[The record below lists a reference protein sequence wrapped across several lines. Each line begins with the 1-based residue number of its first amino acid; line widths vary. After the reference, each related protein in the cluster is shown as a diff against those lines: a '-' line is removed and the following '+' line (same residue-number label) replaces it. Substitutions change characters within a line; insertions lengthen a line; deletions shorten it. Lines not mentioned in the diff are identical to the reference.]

1 MRIIETAMSRSRTV
15 LLSLAVVLIAGVI
28 AYMTIPKEAEPDIE
42 IPMIYVHITHD
53 GISPEDGER
62 LLVRPMEQE
71 LRTIEGIKEM
81 TARAFEGGANV
92 LVEFDA
98 GIDTDKALADVREK
112 VDMAKSKLPNE
123 TDEPTVNEVKM
134 SRFDPMLVLNLA
146 GNVPERTL
154 TTIAKDL
161 KEEIEGLPGVLE
173 VNLVGVREELME
185 VVVDPLAMESY
196 GLDQAQII
204 NFVTLNNRLVAAG
217 ALQSDEGRFPVKVPG
232 VFESPSDV
240 LDMPIK
246 AVGERVVHFR
256 DIAEVRRTYKDAES
270 YARLNGKPALA
281 VEVVQR
287 ARANVIETIDQIKAL
302 IAEERAYWPAEIE
315 VIASRDKSKDV
326 NDMLTELQNSV
337 LAAVL
342 LVFIVI
348 IGILG
353 IRTALLVGV
362 AIPGSFLMG
371 ILLIGSF
378 GVTINMMVLF
388 ALIMAVGM
396 LVDGAIVV
404 TEMADRRMAEGESRF
419 DAYSRAAIRM
429 SLPIIASTCTTLAA
443 FVPLA
448 LWPGT
453 SGEFMKYL
461 PITLIAVLSASLIMA
476 LIFVPTLGS
485 IFGRTGA
492 TTAEMKRNLAA
503 AETGDLSSVTGFTGN
518 YIRLL
523 RRSLKRPWR
532 NVAAVTGLLL
542 AVYVAFFALGRGV
555 EYFPEVEMPFGMVD
569 IRARGDLSID
579 EMDELVRQVENR
591 VLGMSEIENLYAKV
605 GAGSD
610 DAASDHI
617 GSLTLNY
624 VDWDKRRK
632 SNEIL
637 AEIRNKTADLVGIA
651 IETRKPDPGPPIGKP
666 IHIEVSSRFP
676 ALLDVAVA
684 DIRAIME
691 EHPAVT
697 NIEDSRPLPGIEW
710 QIDVDRAEAARFG
723 ADISLVGAMVQL
735 VTNGIKIGEYRP
747 DDSDDE
753 IDIRVR
759 YPESYR
765 SLSQIDEL
773 RIPTNDGLVP
783 ISTFV
788 ERKPAQKVSTITRID
803 LRRTISI
810 DADVDSNYLVSDVV
824 AELREL
830 MPTLTLDPRVS
841 AAFRGGTEDQE
852 EDMAFLE
859 RAMLM
864 ALAIMAIILVTQF
877 NSIYQAG
884 LILTAVL
891 FSTGGVLLGHLIMDK
906 PFGVIMSS
914 VGVITLAG
922 IVVNNNIVFIDTYNV
937 LRRRGLDAYDAVLRT
952 CAIRLRP
959 VLLTT
964 VTTIIGLMPMVLGV
978 NINLIGRDISVGA
991 PSSQWWTQLA
1001 SSVVGGLAFAT
1012 ILTLLLTPSL
1022 LMIQANISQRLAA
1035 RRERRDED
1043 SPASTATP

>member
-1 MRIIETAMSRSRTV
+1 MQIIETAMSRSRTV
-15 LLSLAVVLIAGVI
+15 LLSLAVILIAGVV
-28 AYMTIPKEAEPDIE
+28 AYSTLPKEAEPDIE
-42 IPMIYVHITHD
+42 IPTIYVSISHD

-81 TARAFEGGANV
+81 TASSYEGGANV
-92 LVEFDA
+92 VIEFDA
-98 GIDTDKALADVREK
+98 GVDTNKALADVREK
-112 VDMAKSKLPNE
+112 VDMAKAKLPGE

-146 GNVPERTL
+146 GNVPERML

-161 KEEIEGLPGVLE
+161 KEKIEGLAGVLE

-204 NFVTLNNRLVAAG
+204 NFIAMNNRLVAAG
-217 ALQSDEGRFPVKVPG
+217 SLQSSEGRFPVKVPG
-232 VFESPSDV
+232 VVENASDV
-240 LDMPIK
+240 LNMPIK
-246 AVGERVVHFR
+246 AVGERVVHFK
-256 DIAEVRRTYKDAES
+256 DIAQVRRTYKDAES

-281 VEVVQR
+281 IEVVQR
-287 ARANVIETIDQIKAL
+287 SRANLIDTIDQVKAI
-302 IAEERAYWPAEIE
+302 IAEEQAYWPAEIE
-315 VIASRDKSKDV
+315 IVASRDKSKDV
-326 NDMLTELQNSV
+326 NDMLSELQNSV

-353 IRTALLVGV
+353 MRTALLVGV

-378 GVTINMMVLF
+378 GSTINMMVLF

-404 TEMADRRMAEGESRF
+404 TEMADRRMAEGETPF
-419 DAYSRAAIRM
+419 AAYSRAAIRM
-429 SLPIIASTCTTLAA
+429 AWPIIASTCTTLAA

-461 PITLIAVLSASLIMA
+461 PLTLIAVLSASLVMA

-485 IFGRTGA
+485 IFGKTGA
-492 TTAEMKRNLAA
+492 TSAEARRNLAA
-503 AETGDLSSVTGFTGN
+503 AETGDLDSVTGLTGR
-518 YIRLL
+518 YIQFLK
-523 RRSLKRPWR
+523 RSLLHPWLS
-532 NVAAVTGLLL
+532 VAAVTALLVL
-542 AVYVAFFALGRGV
+542 VYVAFIAFGRGV
-555 EYFPEVEMPFGMVD
+555 EYFPDVEQPFGMVD
-569 IRARGDLSID
+569 IRARGDLSTD
-579 EMDELVRQVENR
+579 EKDMLVRQVESR
-591 VLGMSEIENLYAKV
+591 VLGMSEIENLYAKTGSSDQ
-605 GAGSD
+605 GAQD
-610 DAASDHI
+610 QI

-624 VDWDKRRK
+624 VEWNQRRK
-632 SNEIL
+632 ADEIL
-637 AEIRNKTADLVGIA
+637 AEIRENTTGLVGIK

-666 IHIEVSSRFP
+666 INIEFTSRDTV
-676 ALLDVAVA
+676 LLDREVAR
-684 DIRAIME
+684 IRAAIE
-691 EHPAVT
+691 SHPGIV
-697 NIEDSRPLPGIEW
+697 NVEDDRPLPGIEW
-710 QIDVDRAEAARFG
+710 QIKVDRAEAARFG
-723 ADISLVGAMVQL
+723 ADVALVGAMVQL

-759 YPESYR
+759 YPAGNR

-773 RIPTNDGLVP
+773 RIPTDNGLVP

-788 ERKPAQKVSTITRID
+788 QRVPAQKVSQINRTD
-803 LRRTISI
+803 LRRTLTVQ
-810 DADVDSNYLVSDVV
+810 ADVAPGFMEDTVV
-824 AELREL
+824 AELQGVLPEL
-830 MPTLTLDPRVS
+830 GIDSNVS
-841 AAFRGGTEDQE
+841 FAFRGSTEDQK
-852 EDMAFLE
+852 EDSDFLK
-859 RAMLM
+859 RAMGM

-891 FSTGGVLLGHLIMDK
+891 FSTGGVLLGHLVMGK
-906 PFGVIMSS
+906 PFGIIMSS

-922 IVVNNNIVFIDTYNV
+922 IVVNNNIVFIDTFNV
-937 LRRRGLDAYDAVLRT
+937 LRSRGLDAYDAIIRT
-952 CAIRLRP
+952 CAVRLRP

-978 NINLIGRDISVGA
+978 NIDLIGRSVSIGA

-1001 SSVVGGLAFAT
+1001 SSVAGGLAFAT

-1022 LMIQANISQRLAA
+1022 LMVQANVQRRWA
-1035 RRERRDED
+1035 ERRLGGNPEG
-1043 SPASTATP
+1043 ALTP

>member
-1 MRIIETAMSRSRTV
+1 
-15 LLSLAVVLIAGVI
+15 
-28 AYMTIPKEAEPDIE
+28 
-42 IPMIYVHITHD
+42 
-53 GISPEDGER
+53 
-62 LLVRPMEQE
+62 
-71 LRTIEGIKEM
+71 
-81 TARAFEGGANV
+81 
-92 LVEFDA
+92 
-98 GIDTDKALADVREK
+98 
-112 VDMAKSKLPNE
+112 
-123 TDEPTVNEVKM
+123 
-134 SRFDPMLVLNLA
+134 
-146 GNVPERTL
+146 
-154 TTIAKDL
+154 
-161 KEEIEGLPGVLE
+161 
-173 VNLVGVREELME
+173 
-185 VVVDPLAMESY
+185 
-196 GLDQAQII
+196 
-204 NFVTLNNRLVAAG
+204 
-217 ALQSDEGRFPVKVPG
+217 
-232 VFESPSDV
+232 
-240 LDMPIK
+240 
-246 AVGERVVHFR
+246 
-256 DIAEVRRTYKDAES
+256 
-270 YARLNGKPALA
+270 
-281 VEVVQR
+281 
-287 ARANVIETIDQIKAL
+287 
-302 IAEERAYWPAEIE
+302 
-315 VIASRDKSKDV
+315 
-326 NDMLTELQNSV
+326 MLTELQNSV

-429 SLPIIASTCTTLAA
+429 SWPIIASTCTTLAA

-461 PITLIAVLSASLIMA
+461 PITLIAVLAASLIMA

-485 IFGRTGA
+485 VFGRTGA
-492 TTAEMKRNLAA
+492 TTPEMKRNLAA
-503 AETGDLSSVTGFTGN
+503 AETGDLDSVTGLTGS
-518 YIRLL
+518 YVRLL
-523 RRSLKRPWR
+523 RSSLKRPWR
-532 NVAAVTGLLL
+532 NVAAVTALLL
-542 AVYVAFFALGRGV
+542 AVYAAFFALGRGV

-579 EMDELVRQVENR
+579 EKDELVRQVENR
-591 VLGMSEIENLYAKV
+591 VLGMPEIENLYAKV
-605 GAGSD
+605 GDGSD

-624 VDWDKRRK
+624 VDWDERRK
-632 SNEIL
+632 SDEIL
-637 AEIRNKTADLVGIA
+637 AEIRNKTADLAGIA

-676 ALLDVAVA
+676 ALLDEAVA
-684 DIRAIME
+684 DIRAAME
-691 EHPAVT
+691 EHPAVI

-759 YPESYR
+759 YPEQYR
-765 SLSQIDEL
+765 SLSQIDAL
-773 RIPTNDGLVP
+773 RIPTDAGLVP

-788 ERKPAQKVSTITRID
+788 ERRPAQQVSTITRID
-803 LRRTISI
+803 MRRTISI
-810 DADVDSNYLVSDVV
+810 DADVDSDYLVSEVV
-824 AELREL
+824 AELRKL
-830 MPTLTLDPRVS
+830 MPTLALDPRIS

-852 EDMAFLE
+852 EDMAFLQ

-891 FSTGGVLLGHLIMDK
+891 FSTGGVLLGHLVMGK

-937 LRRRGLDAYDAVLRT
+937 LRGRGLDAYDAVVRT

-1001 SSVVGGLAFAT
+1001 SSVAGGLAFAT

-1035 RRERRDED
+1035 RRERRSER
-1043 SPASTATP
+1043 SSATAATP